1 MFSRSVFG
9 GLCWWR
15 LIYEPRNANFDYLK
29 GSMKSNTIQATECE
43 ESDKRQI
50 QDLTSLV
57 LPNFR
62 LDFDVTV
69 HVD

>member
-1 MFSRSVFG
+1 
-9 GLCWWR
+9 
-15 LIYEPRNANFDYLK
+15 
-29 GSMKSNTIQATECE
+29 MKSNTIQATECE